1 MNTRTAQTEVRQ
13 GYDRTQIDQILEHHR
28 GALYAITHP
37 MGKLQIRNIL
47 TYSTVSNDWNILYN
61 GKYNDIDKLWESHL
75 SLWKRGQEKAELST
89 RLKKTTQKTWDTLD
103 EKWKKERV
111 KQRRSALR
119 EEKKIMAEI
128 EKRNAERKLEAEQ
141 KAKDFEKDRKRR
153 EKEIKAIE
161 AEEEKARL
169 AKEKKKKAKSKPK
182 SKAKPKATKPKSKT
196 TAKPKKPTG
205 KKTKWRDMKAQLDD
219 GTLDQFM

>member
-1 MNTRTAQTEVRQ
+1 MNTRTALTENKLE
-13 GYDRTQIDQILEHHR
+13 YDRTQIDQILEHHK

-37 MGKLQIRNIL
+37 MGKLEVKNIM
-47 TYSTVSNDWNILYN
+47 TFSTLSFEWRILYN
-61 GKYNDIDKLWESHL
+61 GKYNDTDKIWESHIN
-75 SLWKRGQEKAELST
+75 LWKRGQEKAGLST
-89 RLKKTTQKTWDTLD
+89 RLKKTTQKTWDVLD
-103 EKWKKERV
+103 DKWKKERT

-119 EEKKIMAEI
+119 EEKKILAEM

-141 KAKDFEKDRKRR
+141 KAKDLEKDRKRR

-169 AKEKKKKAKSKPK
+169 AKKKKKKKKAKPKSKSKPK
-182 SKAKPKATKPKSKT
+182 TKAAKPKAKPR
-196 TAKPKKPTG
+196 KPTG
-205 KKTKWRDMKAQLDD
+205 KKTKWRDMKAKIED